1 MFWLASFYGRYT
13 MAVAGRTWA
22 LLGLDPVTKTV
33 LPLPPM
39 TMFELVEAFDLVS
52 QAKLWVWNH
61 RGSAGNLIQDV
72 VMQPVVGVDVAR
84 GSSVVQAFMKRNQ
97 PYGKLESILHGDSG
111 FERLGE
117 LLAELQAKSAM
128 APVVILEATRH
139 YHRGLVGY
147 LECSGWTHF
156 IVNPLQSKR
165 AKGTQLRKVKTDAAD
180 AWHLADMYYRGD
192 VVPHRTWDETF
203 TELQHVT
210 RQHEFVTGMFVQAK
224 LNARA
229 LLEQVFPV
237 YEEIFYALFSVTS
250 LNVLK
255 RCLEDDVEDL
265 VETIQAC
272 AGKSHSRRWVDERAK
287 RLGGVMFHWRTQPR
301 SQSQTA
307 VLSRMVTLLLSFT
320 EQIGD
325 HEKRMHELA
334 SDLPELELLK
344 SIPGIGDKL
353 AAAII
358 AEIGNVQQFE
368 GAKQLVAYAG
378 LDPGIFSSGKF
389 TATSSR
395 ITKRGSKRLR
405 RSLYL
410 AVQCGIRGSTN
421 KRIRDYY
428 DKKEK
433 RASHTRWS

>member
-1 MFWLASFYGRYT
+1 
-13 MAVAGRTWA
+13 
-22 LLGLDPVTKTV
+22 
-33 LPLPPM
+33 
-39 TMFELVEAFDLVS
+39 
-52 QAKLWVWNH
+52 
-61 RGSAGNLIQDV
+61 
-72 VMQPVVGVDVAR
+72 MQPVVGVDVAK
-84 GSSVVQAFMKRNQ
+84 GSSVVQAFTRRNE
-97 PYGKLESILHGDSG
+97 PYGKPESISHGESG

-117 LLAELQAKSAM
+117 LLVELQAKTAI
-128 APVVILEATRH
+128 APVIILEATGH
-139 YHRGLVGY
+139 YHRALVAY
-147 LECSGWTHF
+147 LERRGWTHF

-165 AKGTQLRKVKTDAAD
+165 SKGTQLRKVKTDTAD

-229 LLEQVFPV
+229 LLEQVFPT
-237 YEEIFYALFSVTS
+237 YERIFYDLFSVTS
-250 LNVLK
+250 LKVLR
-255 RCLEDDVEDL
+255 RCLEGDVEDL
-265 VETIQAC
+265 VETIHAG
-272 AGKSHSRRWVDERAK
+272 AGKSRSRRWVDEKAI
-287 RLGGVMFHWRTQPR
+287 RLREILLHWRAQPR
-301 SQSQTA
+301 SRSQTA
-307 VLSRMVTLLLSFT
+307 ALSGMVSLLLTFM
-320 EQIGD
+320 EQLSD
-325 HEKRMHELA
+325 LEKQMNELA
-334 SDLPELELLK
+334 SALPEVELLK

-353 AAAII
+353 AAAIV
-358 AEIGNVQQFE
+358 AEVGDVQQFE

-421 KRIRDYY
+421 KKIRDYY
-428 DKKEK
+428 DKKRKEGK
-433 RASHTRWS
+433 PYKVVVIACANKLLHHVYAILSKSQPYKS